1 MPVTSKLFI
10 GEQFKKL
17 NDLLRDKKDVII
29 ITDFNVNNLY
39 DSYFPSKKVIIIGT
53 GETIKT
59 LETVSS
65 IYERLLNFECDRS
78 TFILAIG
85 GGIVCDIAGFAA
97 STFMRGLDFAFVP
110 TTLLAQVDASLG
122 GKNGVNLKGYKN
134 IIGVFNQPEFILYN
148 FKFLRTL
155 NPKEYSCG
163 LAEVIKASLITRSEL
178 VNFLETNNSKIISMD
193 ESAIKRIVTDSIKIK
208 SNIISMDEFEKGE
221 RRKLNF
227 GHTMGHALESLTT
240 VSHGDAVA
248 MGMMFATR
256 YSCSR
261 GFLSTTNRDRIEKLI
276 LLYGLPTEIIDL
288 NIRKKDIIDAIR
300 KDKKKDAGDIHFVFL
315 KDIGESEVIK
325 IPIGELEEAII
336 DLC

>member
-1 MPVTSKLFI
+1 MPVTSNLFI
-10 GEQFKKL
+10 GEPFKRL
-17 NDLLRDKKDVII
+17 GDVVRDKKDVVV

-53 GETIKT
+53 GEPIKT
-59 LETVSS
+59 LDTVSS
-65 IYERLLNFECDRS
+65 IYERLLNFESDRS
-78 TFILAIG
+78 TFVLAIG

-97 STFMRGLDFAFVP
+97 STFMRGLDFGFVP

-134 IIGVFNQPEFILYN
+134 IVGIFNQPEFIFYN

-155 NPKEYSCG
+155 NAKEYSCG
-163 LAEVIKASLITRSEL
+163 LAEVIKSSLITKSEL
-178 VNFLETNNSKIISMD
+178 INFLETNNSNIISMD
-193 ESAIKRIVTDSIKIK
+193 ESSIKRIVTDSIKIK
-208 SNIISMDEFEKGE
+208 ANIISMDEFEKGE

-227 GHTMGHALESLTT
+227 GHTIGHALESLAT

-256 YSCSR
+256 YSYVK
-261 GFLSTTNRDRIEKLI
+261 GYLSSSNRDRIEKLI
-276 LLYGLPTEIIDL
+276 QSYGLPTEVSDL
-288 NIRKKDIIDAIR
+288 KIRKKDIVDAIR
-300 KDKKKDAGDIHFVFL
+300 KDKKKEANDIHFVFL
-315 KDIGESEVIK
+315 KDIGESEIIK
-325 IPIGELEEAII
+325 TPMEQIEEAII